1 MSSLISKKTSIESTS
16 IKSLLKNLFF
26 NSNKLF
32 EDVYGKLMDKEWSE
46 ITRLFMDH
54 RTLLLPINESQGDTI
69 FGLVLD
75 FEKLN
80 ILFDKFSDSSY
91 KMNKILFRYI
101 GDKINSIY
109 ITPLDH
115 KVGIENYIF
124 EKEIRI
130 PNNSIK
136 KLTLCSKFTHIK
148 NVIIDPISF
157 KYGEWDFNDD
167 LIPMWSSS
175 NTNNFRIRSINPEKY
190 NNFYNNILGGVNN
203 GHIKFDPFYLREG
216 NGNIKKYFDGCLE
229 DINFREEEFDRCI
242 MDGISYNFS
251 SSSSNNKENINFIIN
266 PPDFIVNYINDINKI
281 VPGFYQYKNGI
292 YYRNIK
298 N

>member
-26 NSNKLF
+26 NSNELF

-54 RTLLLPINESQGDTI
+54 RTLLLPINENQGDTI

-136 KLTLCSKFTHIK
+136 KLTLCSKFTYIK
-148 NVIIDPISF
+148 NTIIDPISF
-157 KYGEWDFNDD
+157 K
-167 LIPMWSSS
+167 
-175 NTNNFRIRSINPEKY
+175 
-190 NNFYNNILGGVNN
+190 
-203 GHIKFDPFYLREG
+203 
-216 NGNIKKYFDGCLE
+216 
-229 DINFREEEFDRCI
+229 
-242 MDGISYNFS
+242 
-251 SSSSNNKENINFIIN
+251 
-266 PPDFIVNYINDINKI
+266 
-281 VPGFYQYKNGI
+281 
-292 YYRNIK
+292 
-298 N
+298 

>member
-1 MSSLISKKTSIESTS
+1 
-16 IKSLLKNLFF
+16 
-26 NSNKLF
+26 
-32 EDVYGKLMDKEWSE
+32 
-46 ITRLFMDH
+46 
-54 RTLLLPINESQGDTI
+54 
-69 FGLVLD
+69 
-75 FEKLN
+75 
-80 ILFDKFSDSSY
+80 
-91 KMNKILFRYI
+91 MNKILFRYN

-136 KLTLCSKFTHIK
+136 KLTLCSKFTYIK
-148 NVIIDPISF
+148 NTIIDPISF

-190 NNFYNNILGGVNN
+190 NNFYNNILGGINN

-251 SSSSNNKENINFIIN
+251 SSSLNKENINFIIN
-266 PPDFIVNYINDINKI
+266 PPDFMVDYINDINKI

-292 YYRNIK
+292 YYRINK
-298 N
+298 